1 MTDQQSDV
9 DAEEALQA
17 AKEQKRH
24 TSQAT
29 SVEEDQDVAVDRV
42 TAIKDALLAI
52 ENGESPENINF
63 RDAQLKALLVGLDD
77 VDELGEA
84 AQRISTVLDDDVNTE
99 DAVSQSDLARLL
111 IRVGLREALPEV
123 RKDATEAE
131 QQKALEQT
139 GGY

>member
-29 SVEEDQDVAVDRV
+29 STTDDQPAAVDRV
-42 TAIKDALLAI
+42 SAIKKALVAI
-52 ENGESPENINF
+52 EDGESPENINF

-77 VDELGEA
+77 VDQLGETA
-84 AQRISTVLDDDVNTE
+84 EQLGAVLDDDIDTE
-99 DAVSQSDLARLL
+99 DGVSQSDLARLL
-111 IRVGLREALPEV
+111 MRVGLREALPEV
-123 RKDATEAE
+123 REDATEAE

-139 GGY
+139 SGY

>member
-29 SVEEDQDVAVDRV
+29 STTDDQNAAVDRV
-42 TAIKDALLAI
+42 SAIKEALVAI
-52 ENGESPENINF
+52 EDGESPENINF

-77 VDELGEA
+77 VDQLGETA
-84 AQRISTVLDDDVNTE
+84 EQLGAVLDDDIDTE
-99 DAVSQSDLARLL
+99 GGVSQSDLARLL
-111 IRVGLREALPEV
+111 MRVGLREALPEV
-123 RKDATEAE
+123 REDATEAE

-139 GGY
+139 SGY